1 MIAATARIVT
11 VGIRKAVLAT
21 NAWMVVCMKRKGVM
35 SGMKVRVTIMTEN
48 NVHVPEAYSDH
59 YLEQQTRL
67 GWAMILHG
75 LASLDPDSLE
85 TAYVEKVEVVSH
97 HGEETLLRT
106 YTKSSKMTAVLNY
119 LRWLRPV
126 YGADCDPEQI
136 PGDDYTITVTLSDGK
151 QEVYQQKTNGYLREN
166 GQRWKN
172 IDPEKGMMLYEIISQ
187 MEGDS

>member
-1 MIAATARIVT
+1 
-11 VGIRKAVLAT
+11 
-21 NAWMVVCMKRKGVM
+21 MKRVGKIGVILCLLAAL
-35 SGMKVRVTIMTEN
+35 SGCGRKEN
-48 NVHVPEAYSDH
+48 KPLVVV
-59 YLEQQTRL
+59 
-67 GWAMILHG
+67 
-75 LASLDPDSLE
+75 
-85 TAYVEKVEVVSH
+85 VEKVEVVSH

-119 LRWLRPV
+119 LRWLQPI

-151 QEVYQQKTNGYLREN
+151 QEIYQQKTNGYLREN

-187 MEGDS
+187 MEGDGELP